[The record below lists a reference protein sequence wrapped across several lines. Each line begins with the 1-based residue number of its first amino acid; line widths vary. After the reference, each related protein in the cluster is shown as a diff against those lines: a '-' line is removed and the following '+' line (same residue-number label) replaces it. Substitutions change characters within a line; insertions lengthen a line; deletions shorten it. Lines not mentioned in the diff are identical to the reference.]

1 MQMKFQIPKRG
12 LTHEEEKLAQQ
23 MLQYFTAEYEGIT
36 SCYQA
41 LLVEAKQTLT
51 QASKVLY
58 PDNLKSGVRPGS
70 RTA

>member
-41 LLVEAKQTLT
+41 LSVESQTDFNSSQQGLV
-51 QASKVLY
+51 
-58 PDNLKSGVRPGS
+58 SG
-70 RTA
+70 